1 MAIFELIKLLI
12 HGVEFAAKQAQK
24 HQPERQLDPTLYTR
38 RATSILQYIDIAT
51 NAMINDG
58 KKEDEVKT
66 ILINMGLHEDHL
78 DVVLDRAQRNYEK
91 WFNETRSRPTLTSFE
106 IYEQLAQSPRPIA
119 KPLVDIVFEPG
130 EDHSFHFCALI
141 NDKRYYHLNGRN
153 LLYAAANQALKS
165 APIILNEDVAIRQ
178 STFARWGGNANNPFL
193 RVVTIND
200 QREAI
205 YPYLQT
211 DIKYNFYPKQIIE
224 WNNGHPVI
232 EAEIDG
238 SLDKDTPLCFFATD
252 YAVNKQSYQSQSMIE
267 VQLSAF
273 VLALYKSGRNNNDID
288 QQPKGFKPS
297 ENFSNK
303 SYFSFEGV
311 ILEIKGTAVDSLS
324 IGCVMAVKFTHNQI
338 PGKHLIINAYVS
350 NDNIKT
356 DKIHKGMLVTGRLW
370 FQGEIASTK
379 AALQPIR
386 P

>member
-1 MAIFELIKLLI
+1 MIVELIKLLI
-12 HGVEFAAKQAQK
+12 HGVEFATKQAQK
-24 HQPERQLDPTLYTR
+24 HQPEPQLNATLYTR

-66 ILINMGLHEDHL
+66 ILINMGLHEDHF
-78 DVVLDRAQRNYEK
+78 DVVLDRAQRNYK
-91 WFNETRSRPTLTSFE
+91 NWFNETRNKPALTSFE
-106 IYEQLAQSPRPIA
+106 LYEQLAQKPRS
-119 KPLVDIVFEPG
+119 VRSSVEIVFDPG

-153 LLYAAANQALKS
+153 LLYAVANHALKS
-165 APIILNEDVAIRQ
+165 APIMLNGDAAIRQ
-178 STFARWGGNANNPFL
+178 STFARWGGNANNPYL
-193 RVVTIND
+193 RVATIND

-211 DIKYNFYPKQIIE
+211 DIKSNFYPKQIIE

-232 EAEIDG
+232 EAEIEG
-238 SLDKDTPLCFFATD
+238 SLNNDTPVCFFATD
-252 YAVNKQSYQSQSMIE
+252 YAVNKHAYQNQRMIE

-273 VLALYKSGRNNNDID
+273 VLVLYKSDRNTNDID

-297 ENFSNK
+297 KNFSNK

-311 ILEIKGTAVDSLS
+311 ILEIKGTSVDSLS
-324 IGCVMAVKFTHNQI
+324 IGCVMAVKFAHNKMS
-338 PGKHLIINAYVS
+338 GKHLVINAYVS
-350 NDNIKT
+350 NDNIKA
-356 DKIHKGMLVTGRLW
+356 DKIQKGMLVTGRLW

-379 AALQPIR
+379 SALQSIR
-386 P
+386 S